1 MKNAEKSKRLRRIRI
16 SSFCILPST
25 FLSPSA
31 FFLSPT
37 LLAQFPSASGNEMV
51 TWLLCAAAAVLII
64 ERSVSF
70 YRTVIRELPEPASTY
85 QLKGDLATRAELRE
99 MKTDLMG
106 RIGEVKTEQSAMRID
121 RQSEKTSHA
130 LTEARSYEKIHQR
143 IDQVLAAVSELKGE
157 IKGRESRQ
165 P

>member
-1 MKNAEKSKRLRRIRI
+1 MI
-16 SSFCILPST
+16 
-25 FLSPSA
+25 
-31 FFLSPT
+31 
-37 LLAQFPSASGNEMV
+37 LLAQMPTATNGEIS
-51 TWLLCAAAAVLII
+51 TWLLCAAAAVVII
-64 ERSVSF
+64 ERTVNF

-121 RQSEKTSHA
+121 WQSEKTSHA
-130 LTEARSYEKIHQR
+130 LTETRSYEKIHQR

-157 IKGRESRQ
+157 IKGRESRK